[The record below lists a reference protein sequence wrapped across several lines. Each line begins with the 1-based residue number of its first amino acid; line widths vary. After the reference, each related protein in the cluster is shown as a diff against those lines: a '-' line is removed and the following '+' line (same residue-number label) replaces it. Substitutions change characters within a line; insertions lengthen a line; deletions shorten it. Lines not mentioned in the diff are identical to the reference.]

1 MGRSESSRSLGF
13 SICLRGRPTIKAS
26 SPVQSKSSSAFSVI
40 FLHSTV
46 NSSRAVEICRWITAK
61 LQSAID
67 TMTQAAERA
76 RRARLDLLDRM
87 EHEGWDLE
95 RLRSEA
101 QHSRYLALALGLV
114 SGVAQFLY
122 ISLTELTEHFG
133 SDSATAFWSL
143 FSIGRGEMGELTYPT
158 EMNLAEQRSLIGLTT
173 IERCAHWRTNSSWPC

>member
-101 QHSRYLALALGLV
+101 QHSRYLALALGLC
-114 SGVAQFLY
+114 
-122 ISLTELTEHFG
+122 FG
-133 SDSATAFWSL
+133 
-143 FSIGRGEMGELTYPT
+143 GRTV
-158 EMNLAEQRSLIGLTT
+158 LIH
-173 IERCAHWRTNSSWPC
+173 IPDRTHRALRVRFGNRLLVFVLHRARRDGRTHLSN